1 MYDSDEITEAIQRAT
16 ELIKSATRPSAF
28 TGAGMSQESGI
39 PTYRQEKGSVWD
51 EHDIDEV
58 GTAFAWHLNPQ
69 KVWDFWMEQ
78 CKKMQAANPNAGHL
92 ALSQMENKHLSG
104 LPIITQNID
113 DLHERSGSR
122 NVIHLHGKLMQ
133 KRCSRYCKGV
143 PSLVAD
149 NDLVYSSEHSVPL
162 CPHCGELIRP
172 DVILFGE
179 YLHAYPMEQAE
190 MIIDQTDLMI
200 IIGTSGLVAPASKI
214 PLRAQDNG
222 ARLIEV
228 NPSRSRITP
237 NVDIYI
243 PLSSGEALTQIL
255 NLLEKDS
262 INSH

>member
-1 MYDSDEITEAIQRAT
+1 MKTKYHPETQAIRNQLEA
-16 ELIKSATRPSAF
+16 
-28 TGAGMSQESGI
+28 
-39 PTYRQEKGSVWD
+39 
-51 EHDIDEV
+51 
-58 GTAFAWHLNPQ
+58 
-69 KVWDFWMEQ
+69 
-78 CKKMQAANPNAGHL
+78 
-92 ALSQMENKHLSG
+92 
-104 LPIITQNID
+104 TQ
-113 DLHERSGSR
+113 
-122 NVIHLHGKLMQ
+122 
-133 KRCSRYCKGV
+133 Y
-143 PSLVAD
+143 A
-149 NDLVYSSEHSVPL
+149 EHSVPL